1 MFKRIERVN
10 ALIRLQLGQLFL
22 KEIEFPFNVLVSIS
36 RVECSSNLIQAKV
49 YISVMPENK
58 FPEVFKI
65 LNKNIYFLQKK
76 LNKLL
81 KMRPVPKI
89 EFKEEKG
96 IREVNEI
103 EKILEKLKK
112 DYNPPTTSEVSVEG
126 RRVEGGSESQPS
138 AESLKDS

>member
-1 MFKRIERVN
+1 MFKRVERVN
-10 ALIRLQLGQLFL
+10 TLIRLQLSQLLL
-22 KEIEFPFNVLVSIS
+22 KEIEFSPDVLLTIS
-36 RVECSSNLIQAKV
+36 RIECSSNLIQAKV

-58 FPEVFKI
+58 FPEILKI

-96 IREVNEI
+96 IRKANEI

-112 DYNPPTTSEVSVEG
+112 DE
-126 RRVEGGSESQPS
+126 
-138 AESLKDS
+138 K